1 MSKAIITGGGVRLG
15 REMALHLA
23 ESGWDILLHYNTSS
37 RAAETVK
44 EEIEKKGRTCALFR
58 QDLLKTDQIPAFLA
72 EVVSGFPDV
81 ELLINSAS
89 IFPEATIQDTDIE
102 TLDSI
107 FRINLMAPFLL
118 MKEYRR
124 QVNRGQIINIL
135 DQRISKNLSA
145 HAAYTLSKSPN
156 SHLTKIGA
164 VEFGP
169 EIRVNAIAPG
179 MILPPSGRDMSSLQK
194 QSQLIPARRVG
205 SVSALLKALDYLLEA
220 DFVTGDTLFIDGGE
234 SKSR

>member
-1 MSKAIITGGGVRLG
+1 MGKAIITGGGVRLG

-37 RAAETVK
+37 RAAEAVK
-44 EEIEKKGRTCALFR
+44 EEIEKKGRTCALFP
-58 QDLLKTDQIPAFLA
+58 QDLAETDQIPAFFV
-72 EVVSGFPDV
+72 EVVSGFPDI

-89 IFPEATIQDTDIE
+89 IFPEATIRDTGME
-102 TLDSI
+102 TLDSV

-135 DQRISKNLSA
+135 DQRILKNMPA
-145 HAAYTLSKSPN
+145 HAAYTLSKSAL

-179 MILPPSGRDMSSLQK
+179 MILPPVGRDIGSLQK
-194 QSQLIPARRVG
+194 QSQIIPARRVG
-205 SVSALLKALDYLLEA
+205 SVSALLKALDYLLGA
-220 DFVTGDTLFIDGGE
+220 DFVTGETLFIDGGE